1 MTILAAISAAL
12 EAFAQAAKAFPLWLQ
27 WRVTGECE
35 KLTEQII
42 DHENKGTPADR
53 SAAERLRIAL
63 TYRRRLHAAILA
75 GHAGNPSGNDDS
87 DETGTLQGPK

>member
-1 MTILAAISAAL
+1 MTLLAAITASL

-42 DHENKGTPADR
+42 DHESKGTLADR
-53 SAAERLRIAL
+53 AIADRLRSNLA
-63 TYRRRLHAAILA
+63 YRRQLHAALLSR
-75 GHAGNPSGNDDS
+75 HAGD
-87 DETGTLQGPK
+87 

>member
-63 TYRRRLHAAILA
+63 ERIVRYIDRHAL
-75 GHAGNPSGNDDS
+75 
-87 DETGTLQGPK
+87 